1 MRWIALAVGLL
12 YAGPAVAQW
21 AAADHPYRGQWGV
34 TKPNSPRYQAVV
46 LIDSAGRVTIDS
58 PNEGGL
64 LIGYV
69 NAIDGDN
76 LHMIVTDRKK
86 QVARSHCT
94 ALSRELM
101 TCYTI
106 RDDKSVSSGVTL
118 VKVGPGP
125 HRLTPP
131 AR

>member
-1 MRWIALAVGLL
+1 MRWIALAVGMLC
-12 YAGPAVAQW
+12 AVPAAAQW
-21 AAADHPYRGQWGV
+21 SPEHPYRGQWGV
-34 TKPNSPRYQAVV
+34 TKPNSPRYQAIL

-58 PNEGGL
+58 QNESAT

-69 NAIDGDN
+69 SAVEGDVVR
-76 LHMIVTDRKK
+76 MIVTDRKK

-101 TCYTI
+101 TCYTV